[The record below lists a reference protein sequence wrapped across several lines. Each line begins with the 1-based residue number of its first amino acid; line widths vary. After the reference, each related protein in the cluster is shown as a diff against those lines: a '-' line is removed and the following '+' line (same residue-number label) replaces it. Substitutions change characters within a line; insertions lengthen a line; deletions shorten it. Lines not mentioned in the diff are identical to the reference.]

1 MSDLNAEPQ
10 KTRLLRPL
18 FLTAAGALVLGG
30 VGWLALR
37 PAPNAT
43 RGATQTVPTM
53 LRPDATTVV
62 PTTIVPAVVAPAAAV
77 AAMPSF
83 DIVRV
88 TPRGDAVVAGR
99 SEPNAEVFLQQ
110 NGREIGRSQ
119 ADAQGQWVILPS
131 QPLAPGGQELS
142 LTARTPGGV
151 EVKGNAPVVVLVPE
165 PAQPGQAVAALPQVV
180 LTPAAEIPRLLQAPA
195 ASGSKLSLNVVDY
208 DDKGEIRFAGVA
220 PPGATLRVYVDNRP
234 VGDAQTDAKGR
245 WMLQPGST
253 VPIGNHQLRVDQVT
267 PAGQVA
273 SRIELPFQ
281 RTSIAGAELAGGRVV
296 VQPGQNLWRM
306 ARQAYGQGVRYTVI
320 YEANRDQIKDP
331 NRIYPGQAIA
341 LPQTNPG
348 AAR

>member
-18 FLTAAGALVLGG
+18 FLAIAGALVLAS

-37 PAPNAT
+37 PAPSAL
-43 RGATQTVPTM
+43 RGAVQATPTAGS
-53 LRPDATTVV
+53 PD
-62 PTTIVPAVVAPAAAV
+62 APAAATVVPAV
-77 AAMPSF
+77 AAPAAIPAAPSF

-88 TPRGDAVVAGR
+88 TPRGDTVVAGR
-99 SEPNAEVFLQQ
+99 SEPNAEVSLRQ

-119 ADAQGQWVILPS
+119 ADALGQWVILPS

-142 LTARTPGGV
+142 LTARTAGGA
-151 EVKGNAPVVVLVPE
+151 EVRGDAPVVVLVPE
-165 PAQPGQAVAALPQVV
+165 PARPGQAVAALPQVV

-208 DDKGEIRFAGVA
+208 DDKGEIRFAGTA
-220 PPGATLRVYVDNRP
+220 PPGTALRVYVDNKP
-234 VGDAQTDAKGR
+234 VGEARTDARGR
-245 WMLQPGST
+245 WTLQPGST
-253 VPIGNHQLRVDQVT
+253 VPTGDHQLRVDQVT
-267 PAGQVA
+267 PAGRVA

-281 RTSIAGAELAGGRVV
+281 RTSIAGAELAAGRAV

-320 YEANRDQIKDP
+320 YEANREQIKDP

-341 LPQTNPG
+341 LPPTGPG